1 MRSLLL
7 AATMLLPA
15 SLAAAA
21 TLRPMTTLHAPVVLL
36 SDLFDDA
43 GRQAARVLGPAPGPG
58 ERIVVEARQL
68 AAIARMFG
76 VAWHPTSPADRA
88 ILERPGKVLPRALV
102 LGALRAALV
111 GVGAPAECD
120 IDLPGFEAPMVPV
133 DTKPEASIEQLDYD
147 AESARFT
154 AGLLVTGEGMAPMR
168 LRLTG
173 RAEEV
178 LVLPVPSHRLEAGS
192 VISAFDLQT
201 ERVRAHALHADVARD
216 QQQVLGMR
224 LRRPAAAGEPLALD
238 DLMRPGAVEK
248 GASVTMQIQTGGLTA
263 TAQGLALSAAAPG
276 ERIRV
281 LNPLSRMV
289 VSGEVLPSGIVAVA
303 PGSMAAP
310 ATAQE
315 ASAR

>member
-7 AATMLLPA
+7 AATVLLPA
-15 SLAAAA
+15 PLAAA

-43 GRQAARVLGPAPGPG
+43 GSEARRVLGPAPGPG
-58 ERIVVEARQL
+58 GRIVVEARQL

-76 VAWHPTSPADRA
+76 VAWRPSSPADRA
-88 ILERPGKVLPRALV
+88 ILERPGKVLPRAMV
-102 LGALRAALV
+102 LDALRAALA

-120 IDLPGFEAPMVPV
+120 IELPGFEAPMVPL

-147 AESARFT
+147 AGTAHFT
-154 AGLLVTGEGMAPMR
+154 AGLLVMGEGMAPLR
-168 LRLTG
+168 LRLVG

-178 LVLPVPSHRLEAGS
+178 LLLPVLSHRLEAGS
-192 VISAFDLQT
+192 VISAVDLAT
-201 ERVRAHALHADVARD
+201 ERVRARGMHGEIARD
-216 QQQVLGMR
+216 RLQVLGMR
-224 LRRPAAAGEPLALD
+224 LKRPAAAGAPLMLA
-238 DLMRPGAVEK
+238 DLIRPGTIEK
-248 GASVTMQIQTGGLTA
+248 GAPVIMQIQSGGLTA
-263 TAQGLALSAAAPG
+263 TAQGLALAAAAPG

-281 LNPLSRMV
+281 INPLSRMV
-289 VSGEVLPSGIVAVA
+289 VEGEVLASGIVAVM
-303 PGSMAAP
+303 PGSLAVP

>member
-1 MRSLLL
+1 
-7 AATMLLPA
+7 
-15 SLAAAA
+15 
-21 TLRPMTTLHAPVVLL
+21 
-36 SDLFDDA
+36 
-43 GRQAARVLGPAPGPG
+43 
-58 ERIVVEARQL
+58 
-68 AAIARMFG
+68 
-76 VAWHPTSPADRA
+76 
-88 ILERPGKVLPRALV
+88 
-102 LGALRAALV
+102 
-111 GVGAPAECD
+111 
-120 IDLPGFEAPMVPV
+120 
-133 DTKPEASIEQLDYD
+133 
-147 AESARFT
+147 
-154 AGLLVTGEGMAPMR
+154 
-168 LRLTG
+168 
-173 RAEEV
+173 
-178 LVLPVPSHRLEAGS
+178 

-289 VSGEVLPSGIVAVA
+289 VSGEVLPTGIVAVA

-310 ATAQE
+310 ASAQE